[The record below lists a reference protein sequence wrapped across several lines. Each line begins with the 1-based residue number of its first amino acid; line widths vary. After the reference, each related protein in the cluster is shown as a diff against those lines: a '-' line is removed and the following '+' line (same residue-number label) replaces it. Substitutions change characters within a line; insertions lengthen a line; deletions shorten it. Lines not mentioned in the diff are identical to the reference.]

1 MPRYVGEIVTAS
13 VITLVALCIA
23 AYSAGLPSGAGFF
36 PQFAAICTILLSIYW
51 AATAF
56 VGRHEVSRSA
66 FVDFTPTYER
76 MKPLIV
82 TLATIG
88 YVLLMFVFGFFVTT
102 ALFVTCVGLI
112 LGVRNWRLTAIT
124 LLVTIPLI
132 YLFFVTFLGARLP
145 AGYGI

>member
-13 VITLVALCIA
+13 VIALVALCIV

-36 PQFAAICTILLSIYW
+36 PQFAAICTILLSVYW

-56 VGRHEVSRSA
+56 IGRHEASRGGS
-66 FVDFTPTYER
+66 VDFTPTYER
-76 MKPLIV
+76 LKPLIV
-82 TLATIG
+82 AVATVA
-88 YVLLMFVFGFFVTT
+88 YVLLMFVLGFFVTT
-102 ALFVTCVGLI
+102 ALFVIAVGLI
-112 LGVRNWRLTAIT
+112 LGIRNWRLTAMT

>member
-13 VITLVALCIA
+13 AIALVALCIV

-36 PQFAAICTILLSIYW
+36 PQFAGICTILLSIYW

-56 VGRHEVSRSA
+56 MGRSEASRGAS
-66 FVDFTPTYER
+66 VDFTPTYER
-76 MKPLIV
+76 LKPLIV
-82 TLATIG
+82 TLATVG
-88 YVLLMFVFGFFVTT
+88 YVLLMFVLGFFVTT
-102 ALFVTCVGLI
+102 ALFVIVVGLI